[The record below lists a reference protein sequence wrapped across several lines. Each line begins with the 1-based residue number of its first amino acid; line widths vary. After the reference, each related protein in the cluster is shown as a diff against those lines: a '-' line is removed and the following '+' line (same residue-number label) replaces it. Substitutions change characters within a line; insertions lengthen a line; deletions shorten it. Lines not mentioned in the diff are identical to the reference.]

1 METVLRREVED
12 MSLLRE
18 KLGRV
23 LMHPNTYHGS
33 VLLREKLGRVLMHP
47 NTYHGFVLLDI

>member
-33 VLLREKLGRVLMHP
+33 VLLREELGRVPMHP